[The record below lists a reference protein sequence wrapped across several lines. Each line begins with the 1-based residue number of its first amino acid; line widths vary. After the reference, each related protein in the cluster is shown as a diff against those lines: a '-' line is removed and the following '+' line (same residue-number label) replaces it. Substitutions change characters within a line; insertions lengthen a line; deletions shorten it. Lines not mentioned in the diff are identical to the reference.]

1 MRRADAGIV
10 RLVFSGFLDCPAGA
24 TANPGLVFL
33 GFPALR
39 GRGGLVFTGFPDVF
53 HDSEAGFHWFSGTLR
68 LGQGESR
75 SDFALVLKES
85 QCKAKQADARRCSA

>member
-53 HDSEAGFHWFSGTLR
+53 QDFEFELRALFFLFFFSFFEVSEASL
-68 LGQGESR
+68 
-75 SDFALVLKES
+75 
-85 QCKAKQADARRCSA
+85 SAVSEFG